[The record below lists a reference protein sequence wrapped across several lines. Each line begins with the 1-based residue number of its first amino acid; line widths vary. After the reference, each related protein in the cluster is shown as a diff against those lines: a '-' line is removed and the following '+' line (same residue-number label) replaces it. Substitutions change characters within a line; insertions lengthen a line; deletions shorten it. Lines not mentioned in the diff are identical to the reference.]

1 MDVPAMTGTPSL
13 TVVAANSTIPNFGE
27 TNPANAASLAGP
39 GESLL
44 IMNREFIKA
53 LEDITDPMCFFWIKF
68 FRSNVREHFSLRT
81 WSLNQSILLS

>member
-13 TVVAANSTIPNFGE
+13 TVSAANGTIPNFGE
-27 TNPANAASLAGP
+27 TNSATAASLAGP

-53 LEDITDPMCFFWIKF
+53 LEDITDPMCFF
-68 FRSNVREHFSLRT
+68 
-81 WSLNQSILLS
+81 